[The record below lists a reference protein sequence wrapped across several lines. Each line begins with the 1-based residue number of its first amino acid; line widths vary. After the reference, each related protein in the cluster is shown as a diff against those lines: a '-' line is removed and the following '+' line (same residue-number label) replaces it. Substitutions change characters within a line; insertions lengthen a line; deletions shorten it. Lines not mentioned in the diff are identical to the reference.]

1 MNALRI
7 AVTLSLM
14 VAAAPT
20 SGLHAQSL
28 LIRDGTLI
36 DGTGRPAVEN
46 AQVVIR
52 DGVIAEIT
60 TSPRRAEDNIET
72 IDARGK
78 FILPGLIDS
87 HVHYRDWK
95 AELFLAHGVT
105 TVYDLGNPYYWQTAL
120 RQGFNSGRMRGPRYF
135 FCGEMGLP
143 ADEAARSQEPT
154 VHRRSLEV
162 IRGPEDAPAIVNRL
176 KDAGVD
182 CIKLNEHFSGDLFP
196 AIAGAA
202 RSNGLRIISHS
213 WNVTDSIRWGIG
225 GVEHM
230 EGIAIATA
238 TSARAREAIGRM
250 RLEAGH
256 KNSALYQWMEPAE
269 FDRVIREL
277 VERRVFV
284 NPTLA
289 FEWKALTER
298 TGDHEQEDQRL
309 FSIPAL
315 SHVPLDD
322 RLVIL
327 GQYHWPDGRPA
338 EEIRQFKDGYRKVQ
352 QFLAGFVRAGG
363 KIYAGTD
370 SSAATTPGLSLHHEM
385 QLLVDAGLT
394 PMQAIMAATSNGAEL
409 LGLEGKLGTVEEGKT
424 ADLVLVDANPL
435 QEIANTKKIFKV
447 IRDGRVVD
455 TTYHSDYE
463 IPIRRPGPESKHLYN
478 PLPVVRDLLPPA
490 AVEGSAVTLRVVGR
504 GFTPSSVVKF
514 DGRAS
519 ETRWVSSTELVATL
533 TPQQTARV
541 GTFLVT
547 VETPKP
553 GGGSSDP
560 VEFIITFKS

>member
-1 MNALRI
+1 MMNVLRTTI
-7 AVTLSLM
+7 AVCLIIL
-14 VAAAPT
+14 AAQA
-20 SGLHAQSL
+20 SRLQAQSL
-28 LIRDGTLI
+28 LISDGTLI
-36 DGTGRPAVEN
+36 DGTGNAPVEH
-46 AQVVIR
+46 AYVLIR
-52 DGVIAEIT
+52 DGVIADVT
-60 TSPRRAEDNIET
+60 TSSPGAIANVET

-105 TVYDLGNPYYWQTAL
+105 TVYDLGNPHHWQAAL
-120 RQGFNSGRMRGPRYF
+120 KRGFNSGRMRGPRYF

-143 ADEAARSQEPT
+143 GEEAAANQEPT
-154 VHRRSLEV
+154 VLRRWLEV
-162 IRGPEDAPAIVNRL
+162 IRKPDDAPAIVTRL
-176 KDAGVD
+176 KEAGAD
-182 CIKLNEHFSGDLFP
+182 CIKLNERFSGPLFS
-196 AIAGAA
+196 AIARAA
-202 RSNGLRIISHS
+202 EAAGLRVISHS
-213 WNVTDSIRWGIG
+213 FNVTDSIAWGIG

-230 EGIAIATA
+230 EGIAVATA
-238 TSARAREAIGRM
+238 TSARAKEAVGRM
-250 RLEAGH
+250 HLEAGH
-256 KNSALYQWMEPAE
+256 KNSALYRWMEPAQ
-269 FDRVIREL
+269 FDRVVRDL
-277 VERRVFV
+277 VARRVFV

-298 TGDHEQEDQRL
+298 SRDHAQEDLRL

-338 EEIRQFKDGYRKVQ
+338 EEIQQFRDGYRKVQ
-352 QFLAGFVRAGG
+352 QFLAAFVRAGG
-363 KIYAGTD
+363 KVYAGTD

-385 QLLVDAGLT
+385 QLLVDAGLS
-394 PMQAIMAATSNGAEL
+394 PMQAIMAATSNGADL
-409 LGLEGKLGTVEEGKT
+409 LGLSSTIGTVGEGKL

-435 QEIANTKKIFKV
+435 QDIANTTKIFKV
-447 IRDGRVVD
+447 IKDGRVVD
-455 TTYHSDYE
+455 TSYHADYE

-478 PLPVVRDLLPPA
+478 PAPVVRDVLPPVA
-490 AVEGSAVTLRVVGR
+490 TEGTPVAVRIVGR

-514 DGRAS
+514 DGRAVD
-519 ETRWVSSTELVATL
+519 TRWVGPTELAATL
-533 TPQQTARV
+533 DSRQTTRV

-553 GGGSSDP
+553 GGGTSEP
-560 VEFIITFKS
+560 VEFIVTFR